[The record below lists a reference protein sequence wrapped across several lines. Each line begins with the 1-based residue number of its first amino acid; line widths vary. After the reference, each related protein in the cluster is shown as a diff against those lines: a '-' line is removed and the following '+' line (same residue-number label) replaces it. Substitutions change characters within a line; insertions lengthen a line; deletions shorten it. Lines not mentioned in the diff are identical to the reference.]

1 MTKLISAFSFL
12 ILLVAPLLSTAQVR
26 LNLDVSADTVSIDRY
41 KGKDGAD
48 KKILHLRM
56 AYGRYKIYNTHTAKQ
71 LKGQKVSKVKLIY
84 TDYPEDADMTQLN
97 NFRILSL
104 YFLAP
109 QIFNNDNIQ
118 WEYVKQTG
126 ATPDNVYNFFHGF
139 AIEYQKEQE
148 VNEYISTKEYFRAII
163 EGKEKVSDST
173 VLKVFDRNDQWND
186 VLVVGDFTG
195 SMEPYIAEVMLW
207 HHLSFDKNKNRA
219 YVFFNDGDSTPDK
232 EKQIGKTGGI
242 YTYSGSDIDKL
253 IDTAI
258 KTVESGSGGDIQEN
272 DVEAILYG
280 IKKYPDLE
288 TVVLI
293 ADNWSNMRDFEIYE
307 KIDRPVKV
315 ILCGMNRVI
324 NLQYLNLAYKT
335 GGSVHTIEQD
345 ITDLIQLK
353 EGETIR
359 INDIVYTIKNGE
371 FLSVDEI

>member
-1 MTKLISAFSFL
+1 MTKLISGISFL
-12 ILLVAPLLSTAQVR
+12 IFVIIPLFSEAQVK
-26 LNLDVSADTVSIDRY
+26 LDLEVTADTLSVNKY
-41 KGKDGAD
+41 KANAGSD
-48 KKILHLRM
+48 KNILHLRM
-56 AYGRYKIYNTHTAKQ
+56 AYGRYKIINPHTAKK

-84 TDYPEDADMTQLN
+84 TDYPQGVDMERLN
-97 NFRILSL
+97 NFRVLSL

-109 QIFNNDNIQ
+109 QLFNNDNIQ

-126 ATPDNVYNFFHGF
+126 ASNFDVYNFFHGF
-139 AIEYQKEQE
+139 AIEYQKEQ
-148 VNEYISTKEYFRAII
+148 VVDEYISTKEYFRAII

-173 VLKVFDRNDQWND
+173 VLKVFERNDDWND
-186 VLVVGDFTG
+186 ILVVGDFTG

-219 YVFFNDGDSTPDK
+219 YVFFNDGDSKPDN
-232 EKQIGKTGGI
+232 EKKIGKTGGI
-242 YTYSGSDIDKL
+242 YTYSGNDIDKL

-258 KTVESGSGGDIQEN
+258 KTVEAGSGGDIQEN
-272 DVEAILYG
+272 DIEAILYG
-280 IKKYPDLE
+280 IEKYPELE

-345 ITDLIQLK
+345 LTDLLQLK

-359 INDIVYTIKNGE
+359 INDVIYTIKNGE
-371 FLSVDEI
+371 FLSADEI